1 MRNVYS
7 PGQIIAATFIG
18 GPLAAAYF
26 LKKSFESINKND
38 LAKKTFY
45 GYLILSAIIIVILP
59 FLPDETPNMLIP
71 IAYLIPMIVILKE
84 HYLTKTQISDSEEYA
99 FESNWKVFG
108 VSLAAS
114 VLFVGIS
121 VGVTW
126 VTMPEEDVAQYF
138 VEDVNSMNF
147 ELNPYYYSSLEAK
160 KDLNDSDV
168 ILTITLAST
177 AVDEFKDA
185 DEDEL
190 RIMAMDFITDNY
202 LLYLAENNV
211 RVTVDFQNL
220 AHETVKKLTL

>member
-38 LAKKTFY
+38 LAKKLFY
-45 GYLILSAIIIVILP
+45 GYLILSAIIIVVAP
-59 FLPDETPNMLIP
+59 FLPDETPDMLIL
-71 IAYLIPMIVILKE
+71 IAYLTPMIVILKE

-108 VSLAAS
+108 ISLAAG
-114 VLFVGIS
+114 VLFVGIF

-138 VEDVNSMNF
+138 VEDVNSTNF
-147 ELNPYYYSSLEAK
+147 ELNPYYYSSIEAK
-160 KDLNDSDV
+160 KGLNDADV
-168 ILTITLAST
+168 ILTITLANT

-190 RIMAMDFITDNY
+190 RIIAMDFIADNY
-202 LLYLAENNV
+202 LSYLAENNV
-211 RVTVDFQNL
+211 RVIVDFQNL
-220 AHETVKKLTL
+220 AHETVKKITL

>member
-45 GYLILSAIIIVILP
+45 GYLILSAIIIVISP

-71 IAYLIPMIVILKE
+71 IAYLIPVIVILKE
-84 HYLTKTQISDSEEYA
+84 HYLTKTQISDSEEYE

-108 VSLAAS
+108 ISLAAI
-114 VLFVGIS
+114 VFYMGIF

-160 KDLNDSDV
+160 KGLNDSDV
-168 ILTITLAST
+168 IVTITLAST
-177 AVDEFKDA
+177 AVDELKDA
-185 DEDEL
+185 DEVEF
-190 RIMAMDFITDNY
+190 RVMAMEFIAEDY
-202 LLYLAENNV
+202 LLYLAESNV
-211 RVTVDFQNL
+211 HVTVDFQTL
-220 AHETVKKLTL
+220 AHESVKKIRL

>member
-7 PGQIIAATFIG
+7 PRQIIAATFIG

-45 GYLILSAIIIVILP
+45 GYLILSAIIIVISP

-71 IAYLIPMIVILKE
+71 IAYLIPVVMILKE
-84 HYLTKTQISDSEEYA
+84 HYLTKTQISDSEEYE

-108 VSLAAS
+108 ISLAAI
-114 VLFVGIS
+114 VFYMGIF

-138 VEDVNSMNF
+138 VEDVNATNF

-160 KDLNDSDV
+160 KGLNDSDV
-168 ILTITLAST
+168 ILTITLTST
-177 AVDEFKDA
+177 AVDELKGA
-185 DEDEL
+185 DKGEF
-190 RIMAMDFITDNY
+190 RRMAMDFIADNY

>member
-1 MRNVYS
+1 MSSIYS

-45 GYLILSAIIIVILP
+45 GYLILSAIIIVISP

-71 IAYLIPMIVILKE
+71 IAYLIPVVMILKE
-84 HYLTKTQISDSEEYA
+84 HYLTKTQISDSEEYE

-108 VSLAAS
+108 ISLAAI
-114 VLFVGIS
+114 VFYMGIF

-138 VEDVNSMNF
+138 VEDVNATNF

-160 KDLNDSDV
+160 KGLNDSDV
-168 ILTITLAST
+168 ILTITLTST
-177 AVDEFKDA
+177 AVDELKGA
-185 DEDEL
+185 DKGEF
-190 RIMAMDFITDNY
+190 RRMAMDFIADNY

-220 AHETVKKLTL
+220 AHETVKKITL